1 MNKGIKNKFSEAQM
15 LAAER
20 QIMESQKAVDYFV
33 TEYSIEEFLFKYQ
46 HGLQNETNEIF
57 IPAYHRGFVWDK
69 KKQIAF
75 IESVL
80 LGLPITPIVVA
91 PDATL
96 SERFELVDGVQR
108 LKTLEAFVNNEL
120 MLNHLKKLTLLNGF
134 RFQDLPL
141 SRQRGFKKRILRC
154 VELSDKTDF
163 ETRMDLFGRI
173 NQK

>member
-1 MNKGIKNKFSEAQM
+1 
-15 LAAER
+15 
-20 QIMESQKAVDYFV
+20 MESQKAVDYLL

-46 HGLQNETNEIF
+46 HGLHNETNELF
-57 IPAYHRGFVWDK
+57 IPAYHRGFIWDK

-80 LGLPITPIVVA
+80 LGLPMTYIVVA
-91 PDATL
+91 PSAL
-96 SERFELVDGVQR
+96 HSERFELVDGVQR
-108 LKTLEAFVNNEL
+108 LKTFEAFLNNEL
-120 MLNHLKKLTLLNGF
+120 ILNHLKKLTLLNGF

-163 ETRMDLFGRI
+163 ETRMDLFGRM

>member
-20 QIMESQKAVDYFV
+20 QIMESQKSVDYLL
-33 TEYSIEEFLFKYQ
+33 TEYSIEELLCKYQ
-46 HGLQNETNEIF
+46 EGLHNETNEIF
-57 IPAYHRGFVWDK
+57 IPTYHRGFVWDK

-80 LGLPITPIVVA
+80 LGLPMAHLVVA
-91 PDATL
+91 PNAVH

-120 MLNHLKKLTLLNGF
+120 ILNHLKKLTLLNGF

-163 ETRMDLFGRI
+163 ETRLDILGRI

>member
-1 MNKGIKNKFSEAQM
+1 MNKISKNKFSEAQIM
-15 LAAER
+15 AAER
-20 QIMESQKAVDYFV
+20 QIMESQKEVDYLI
-33 TEYSIEEFLFKYQ
+33 TEYSIEEFLSKYLN
-46 HGLQNETNEIF
+46 GLQNDTNEIF
-57 IPAYHRGFVWDK
+57 IPPYHRGWVWDK

-80 LGLPITPIVVA
+80 LGLPMTYLFVA
-91 PDATL
+91 PNAL
-96 SERFELVDGVQR
+96 KSERFELVDGVQR
-108 LKTLEAFVNNEL
+108 LKTLEAFLNNEL
-120 MLNHLKKLTLLNGF
+120 ILNHLKKLTLLNGF

-163 ETRMDLFGRI
+163 ETRMDIFGRI